1 MCGEGRWTCANLDNS
16 STLCIVAFYCRTKG
30 VVRGSLDAGGILL
43 TPSTDG
49 RSCHAVYV
57 VRINLAGQL
66 PSMVVQ
72 AVLGLQAMTVAA
84 VTKVCVCLFGFFRGF
99 RPIST
104 APMTNTRY

>member
-1 MCGEGRWTCANLDNS
+1 MD
-16 STLCIVAFYCRTKG
+16 LCESRSALCMVAFYCRTIG

-84 VTKVCVCLFGFFRGF
+84 VTKVCVPLWFFRGF

-104 APMTNTRY
+104 APMTNTKVLEH